1 MTADLVIFGKEWGVQ
16 PSATEQLVRRLGPQ
30 GHPQGF
36 PRGRRMLWVNAT
48 GTRNAADGAPFSGG
62 IRVLTPRAVPL
73 GGHPLARRANRH
85 LLGRQVQGAMAGAGI
100 ARPILWASWP
110 TAVDALGRLGER
122 AVVYQC
128 DDDISALEGGES
140 GPLRAM
146 EDELVERADLV
157 LASSPA
163 LAARFPRYKTVL
175 VPHGVDMDLFA
186 APAPRAPDLPDGFV
200 AGFYGGLS
208 PWIDTGLIAA
218 AAEALPHWTFFLIG
232 PIPERPPSL
241 HGLHNLVFAGP
252 RPHESLPGYSQHWT
266 ASILPL
272 HDTPRMHAC
281 TPLKLREYLA
291 AGTPVVA
298 TGGPAL
304 EEYRD
309 VVAAVSGADW
319 FIRALSVIG
328 GNSNSPDRARR
339 QRACVA
345 GESWNEAA
353 RLVADAL
360 DRL

>member
-1 MTADLVIFGKEWGVQ
+1 
-16 PSATEQLVRRLGPQ
+16 
-30 GHPQGF
+30 
-36 PRGRRMLWVNAT
+36 MLWVNAT
-48 GTRNAADGAPFSGG
+48 GPRGSADGAPCPGD
-62 IRVLTPRAVPL
+62 IRVLTPRTIPM
-73 GGHPLARRANRH
+73 GSHPLARHANRH
-85 LLGRQVQGAMAGAGI
+85 LLGRQVQGAMADAGI
-100 ARPILWASWP
+100 TRPVLWASWP

-128 DDDISALEGGES
+128 DDDVSALGG
-140 GPLRAM
+140 GRLRAM

-163 LAARFPRYKTVL
+163 VAARFPRYKTL
-175 VPHGVDMDLFA
+175 MVPYGVDMDLFA
-186 APAPRAPDLPDGFV
+186 TPAPRASDLPDGFV
-200 AGFYGGLS
+200 AGFYGGLTS
-208 PWIDTGLIAA
+208 WIDTDLIAA

-241 HGLHNLVFAGP
+241 HGLHNLVLAGP

-272 HDTPRMHAC
+272 RDMPRMHAC

-298 TGGPAL
+298 TDGPAL

-319 FIRALSVIG
+319 FIRALAVTG
-328 GNSNSPDRARR
+328 GNTNSPERVRR
-339 QRACVA
+339 QRARVA
-345 GESWNEAA
+345 GESWDEAA

>member
-1 MTADLVIFGKEWGVQ
+1 MTADLVIFGKEWGVH
-16 PSATEQLVRRLGPQ
+16 PSGTEQIVRRLNPQ
-30 GHPQGF
+30 GHPQ
-36 PRGRRMLWVNAT
+36 GRRMLWVNAT
-48 GTRNAADGAPFSGG
+48 GRRGSADGAPCPGD
-62 IRVLTPRAVPL
+62 IRVLTPRTVPMR
-73 GGHPLARRANRH
+73 GNPLARQANRH
-85 LLGRQVQGAMAGAGI
+85 LLGRQVQGAMADLGI

-110 TAVDALGRLGER
+110 TAVDAVGRLGER

-128 DDDISALEGGES
+128 DDDISALEGGDR

-157 LASSPA
+157 LASSPT
-163 LAARFPRYKTVL
+163 LAARFPRYKTIM

-186 APAPRAPDLPDGFV
+186 TPAPRASDLPDGFV
-200 AGFYGGLS
+200 AGFYGGLT
-208 PWIDTGLIAA
+208 PWVDTDLIAA

-232 PIPERPPSL
+232 PIPERPPVLS
-241 HGLHNLVFAGP
+241 GLPNLVLAGP
-252 RPHESLPGYSQHWT
+252 RPHESLPDYSQHWT

-272 HDTPRMHAC
+272 RDTPRMNAC

-304 EEYRD
+304 EEYRE

-319 FIRALSVIG
+319 FIRALAVTG
-328 GNSNSPDRARR
+328 GNTNSPERVRR

-345 GESWNEAA
+345 GESWDKAA